1 MKSVQRRSFSGLYFP
16 VLELNTEK
24 YWPQKTPY
32 LGTFHIVREIV
43 PSFSSGSLLDVFNS
57 LKQTM
62 IALKEVIYFPVLAA
76 SVKNPDYE
84 AVYKLVINKKTHES

>member
-1 MKSVQRRSFSGLYFP
+1 
-16 VLELNTEK
+16 
-24 YWPQKTPY
+24 
-32 LGTFHIVREIV
+32 
-43 PSFSSGSLLDVFNS
+43 
-57 LKQTM
+57 M